1 MTDREQGT
9 DIEQKAD
16 REQNTFEKIRITIPV
31 KAQAIMDRLT
41 AAGYEAYV
49 VGGCVRDSILGREPQ
64 DWDITTSAKPE
75 QVKALFPRTIDT
87 GLQHGTVTVLQDREE
102 FEVTTYRIDGK
113 YEDSRHP
120 SEVLFTPD
128 LKEDLK
134 RRDFTINAMAY
145 SETAGLVDLF
155 GGLEDI
161 RGRIVRCVGDP
172 LERFGEDALRILRAI
187 RFSAQLG
194 YDIEGGTREG
204 IRRLAPSLRRISAE
218 RIQMELV
225 KLLTSDHPDDLR
237 IACELGVTRV
247 FFPEFDVA
255 METGQ
260 NHPHHRYTVGEHTLH
275 SLQYV
280 RPDKRLRL
288 AMLLHDIG
296 KPATRTT
303 DGDGVDHFHG
313 HPAVGER
320 MAEDFLR
327 RLKFDN
333 DTIREVCKLVLYHDY
348 GNSVEPDMRIVRRAV
363 NRIGEDAFPALFEI
377 KRADVLAQSDYMR
390 QEKLELIDRWQELY
404 RQVREQNQCVS
415 LKELAVNGSDLIQA
429 GWKPGKELGM
439 VLQKLLELVLEEPRY
454 NTAEFLLAEAEKY
467 KEKP

>member
-1 MTDREQGT
+1 MTDRG
-9 DIEQKAD
+9 QKPG
-16 REQNTFEKIRITIPV
+16 EKIRIFIPV
-31 KAQAIMDRLT
+31 KAQAIMDTLT

-87 GLQHGTVTVLQDREE
+87 GLQHGTVTVMQDREG

-120 SEVLFTPD
+120 CEVIFTPD
-128 LKEDLK
+128 LEEDLK

-145 SETAGLVDLF
+145 SEKAGLVDLF
-155 GGLEDI
+155 GGMEDMR
-161 RGRIVRCVGDP
+161 RGIVRCVGDP
-172 LERFGEDALRILRAI
+172 LERFGEDALRILRAV

-194 YDIEGGTREG
+194 YDIDGDTKEG
-204 IRRLAPSLRRISAE
+204 IRKLASSLQKISAE
-218 RIQMELV
+218 RIQAELV
-225 KLLTSDHPDDLR
+225 KLITSDHPDNLR
-237 IACELGVTRV
+237 TAWELGVTKV

-255 METGQ
+255 METEQ
-260 NHPHHRYTVGEHTLH
+260 NHPHHRYTVGEHTLQ
-275 SLQYV
+275 SLKYV
-280 RPDKRLRL
+280 KPEKKLRL

-296 KPATRTT
+296 KPCTLER
-303 DGDGVDHFHG
+303 DEDGVTHFHG
-313 HPAVGER
+313 HPAVGEKI
-320 MAEDFLR
+320 AEDFLR

-333 DTIREVCKLVLYHDY
+333 DTIHEVCKLVLYHDY
-348 GNSVEPDMRIVRRAV
+348 GNGVEPDMRSVRRAV

-390 QEKLELIDRWQELY
+390 QEKLELIHRWQELY
-404 RQVREQNQCVS
+404 RRVREQNQCVS
-415 LKELAVNGSDLIQA
+415 LKDLAVNGSDLIHA

-439 VLQKLLELVLEEPRY
+439 VLQKLLDLVLEEPRC
-454 NTAEFLLAEAEKY
+454 NTAEILLAEAEKY

>member
-1 MTDREQGT
+1 MTDRG
-9 DIEQKAD
+9 QKPG
-16 REQNTFEKIRITIPV
+16 EKIRIFIPV
-31 KAQAIMDRLT
+31 KAQAIMDTLT

-87 GLQHGTVTVLQDREE
+87 GLQHGTVTVMQDREG

-120 SEVLFTPD
+120 CEVIFTPD
-128 LKEDLK
+128 LEEDLK

-145 SETAGLVDLF
+145 SEKAGLVDLF
-155 GGLEDI
+155 GGMEDMR
-161 RGRIVRCVGDP
+161 RGIVRCVGDP
-172 LERFGEDALRILRAI
+172 LERFGEDALRILRAV

-194 YDIEGGTREG
+194 YDIDGDTKEG
-204 IRRLAPSLRRISAE
+204 IRKLAPSLQKISAE
-218 RIQMELV
+218 RIQAELV
-225 KLLTSDHPDDLR
+225 KLITSDHPDDLR
-237 IACELGVTRV
+237 TAWKLGVTKV

-255 METGQ
+255 METEQ
-260 NHPHHRYTVGEHTLH
+260 NHPHHRYTVGEHTLQ
-275 SLQYV
+275 SLKYV
-280 RPDKRLRL
+280 KPEKKLRL

-296 KPATRTT
+296 KPCTLER
-303 DGDGVDHFHG
+303 DEDGVTHFHG
-313 HPAVGER
+313 HPAVGEKI
-320 MAEDFLR
+320 AEDFLR

-333 DTIREVCKLVLYHDY
+333 DTIHEVCKLVLYHDY
-348 GNSVEPDMRIVRRAV
+348 GNGVEPDMRSVRRAV

-390 QEKLELIDRWQELY
+390 QEKLELIHRWQELY
-404 RQVREQNQCVS
+404 RRVREQNQCVS
-415 LKELAVNGSDLIQA
+415 LKDLAVNGSDLIHA

-439 VLQKLLELVLEEPRY
+439 VLQKLLDLVLEEPRC
-454 NTAEFLLAEAEKY
+454 NTAEILLAEAEKY